1 MEVQPHIHIQTTKQS
16 RRSKKRSR
24 DGGFR
29 GGVET
34 PNIGRRPESLAPT
47 KHPIV
52 YYVYISVCVCV
63 FVSWWQFGGAFY
75 FRFRYRT
82 ISSTRLHRCR
92 RCCRRAF
99 VYCIYVVYCIT
110 QNAKQINKRADKV
123 PPTKPTTTYLLCF
136 ALS

>member
-1 MEVQPHIHIQTTKQS
+1 MGVFVVAS
-16 RRSKKRSR
+16 RRLTSVVGQK
-24 DGGFR
+24 
-29 GGVET
+29 VW
-34 PNIGRRPESLAPT
+34 RPLSTQLCT
-47 KHPIV
+47 TCM
-52 YYVYISVCVCV
+52 SVCV

-82 ISSTRLHRCR
+82 ISSTRLHRCRRR

-123 PPTKPTTTYLLCF
+123 PPTNELMCNQADHDLF
-136 ALS
+136 AVLRIELMENVDVVE